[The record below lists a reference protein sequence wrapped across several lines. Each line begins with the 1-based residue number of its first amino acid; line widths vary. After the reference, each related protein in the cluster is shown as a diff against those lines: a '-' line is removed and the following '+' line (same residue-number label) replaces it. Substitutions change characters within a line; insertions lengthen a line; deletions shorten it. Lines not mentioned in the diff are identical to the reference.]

1 MRKSRDVCFG
11 FNSSSQNQDINVA
24 PTPKKRKTR
33 DEVGAEKLRFT
44 KGLNAS
50 SLTIGFLCL
59 NAGRR

>member
-11 FNSSSQNQDINVA
+11 FNRSSQNQDINVA
-24 PTPKKRKTR
+24 PAPKERKTR
-33 DEVGAEKLRFT
+33 DEVGAEKLRVT
-44 KGLNAS
+44 KGFNAS